1 MIDHALT
8 TRTDMTVIGQGSIRR
23 VSEAGRCGAN
33 VVIAPLVHG
42 ALPAALSE
50 LAASR
55 SIAIIGVE
63 QGGTRTVVELA
74 DVSLDGLIAI
84 TRAAALAAMN
94 CIAEA

>member
-1 MIDHALT
+1 MIGHALT
-8 TRTDMTVIGQGSIRR
+8 THADMTLIDQGSIDHL
-23 VSEAGRCGAN
+23 SDPGRGGAN
-33 VVIAPLVHG
+33 VVIAPLVNG
-42 ALPAALSE
+42 ALPAPLSE

-94 CIAEA
+94 CVAEA